1 MRRWHAAQL
10 PAGWGSFALHGRASA
25 APAGTRARSYD
36 PRGWQLSWDPPS
48 RPAEAGPC
56 ACDVEWRGRRMDPAL
71 ARWAPDGVDSWSF
84 WVLAELAAKLLD
96 MPVLEW
102 LWRYRDGRVPR
113 LPAAAR
119 ALVVP
124 EWSAG
129 WTLGFACLAAGPAGP
144 ARKSREA
151 PRGDAGGPRTR
162 SPWGFRRDRI
172 VVVDAESLPAVA
184 GGTREVA

>member
-1 MRRWHAAQL
+1 MRRGCAAEL
-10 PAGWGSFALHGRASA
+10 PAGWGSFALHERAGAS
-25 APAGTRARSYD
+25 PAGTRARSYD
-36 PRGWQLSWDPPS
+36 PCGLRLSWAPPS
-48 RPAEAGPC
+48 RVAQAGSC

-71 ARWAPDGVDSWSF
+71 TRWIPDGVDSWSF

-102 LWRYRDGRVPR
+102 LWRYRDGKVPR

-124 EWSAG
+124 AWSSG
-129 WTLGFACLAAGPAGP
+129 WTLGFACLAAGPVGPGVGPGAGP
-144 ARKSREA
+144 
-151 PRGDAGGPRTR
+151 T
-162 SPWGFRRDRI
+162 WGFGRERI

-184 GGTREVA
+184 GGTGEVS